1 MKMKM
6 TTSVT
11 AASAMVCALLL
22 VFAQCASTQPSSGGG
37 TPHKHTPHGWGS
49 SGAYRPHQNSA
60 NLTGRTGIPGRKMFS
75 IGADIYPQESFHP
88 LFAAGEEPKEL
99 LRVSGGAAADIH
111 NLVDEEQANSGSK
124 QASNVMPLKDGEAS
138 APDAFQMRP
147 HSLATSQ
154 TRALLTNMTMDANI
168 TMPTA
173 NTTANATAAVDS
185 GRQLDSDPCCPCTDW
200 PRPPRCSPAC
210 C

>member
-1 MKMKM
+1 MGMDARARAVPHGDERPIWATVHSGGSERIAHAVEHPRTSLPHNARLQPREGKKEGVKERKGLIMKM

-11 AASAMVCALLL
+11 SVAASAMVCALLL

-49 SGAYRPHQNSA
+49 SGAYKPQQNSD

-75 IGADIYPQESFHP
+75 IGADI
-88 LFAAGEEPKEL
+88 FAAGEEPKEL

-124 QASNVMPLKDGEAS
+124 Q
-138 APDAFQMRP
+138 
-147 HSLATSQ
+147 
-154 TRALLTNMTMDANI
+154 
-168 TMPTA
+168 
-173 NTTANATAAVDS
+173 
-185 GRQLDSDPCCPCTDW
+185 
-200 PRPPRCSPAC
+200 
-210 C
+210 

>member
-1 MKMKM
+1 MKM

-49 SGAYRPHQNSA
+49 SGAYKPQQNSD

-75 IGADIYPQESFHP
+75 IGADI
-88 LFAAGEEPKEL
+88 FAAGEEPKEL

-185 GRQLDSDPCCPCTDW
+185 GRQLDSDPCCTCTAPGW
-200 PRPPRCSPAC
+200 HGCSPAC